1 MTIPSLTRINEL
13 AAIAKTRSLT
23 ADELAERDVLRR
35 EYLAAIRGQIDNNL
49 LVTRIVDSEGN
60 DVTPQKLRAAQAA
73 KQNPQ

>member
-13 AAIAKTRSLT
+13 AAIARTRSLT

-49 LVTRIVDSEGN
+49 LVTRVVDSEGN

>member
-13 AAIAKTRSLT
+13 AAIAKTRPLT
-23 ADELAERDVLRR
+23 AGELAERDVLRR

-73 KQNPQ
+73 KQNLQ

>member
-13 AAIAKTRSLT
+13 AAIARTRSLT

>member
-23 ADELAERDVLRR
+23 ADELAERDMLRR

>member
-13 AAIAKTRSLT
+13 AAIAKSRSLT

>member
-1 MTIPSLTRINEL
+1 MTIPSLTRINE
-13 AAIAKTRSLT
+13 
-23 ADELAERDVLRR
+23 
-35 EYLAAIRGQIDNNL
+35 LAAIRGQIDNNL